1 MYNKHT
7 VSIIIPVYNEE
18 LYIEE
23 CLKSIVNQTYENIIE
38 ILVID
43 GMSTDS
49 TRDILKNFQ
58 NEKIVLIDNEKKIQ
72 SAALNKGIKMAKG
85 DIVVRVDAH
94 ALYDKNY
101 VEECVNTLNKFKEDN
116 VVNVGGPTYLLT
128 SKSYVE
134 NSIVFLHESK
144 FGIGVAKFRQKDYDG
159 FVDTVWNGAFYRWVF
174 DKIGFYNE
182 SFMRSEDNDL
192 NNRILK
198 NGYKIYQ
205 NKNIIAYYKP
215 RSSIKKVLSQNY
227 DNGKAI
233 GQSLVNNR
241 EIVRIRHLVPLI
253 FFLTIVIFGLSY
265 KLFFPSRIIEI
276 MALGS
281 YFIVDMIECIKI
293 GVKNGI
299 KYIPLMFVL
308 FFLLHIM
315 YGLGTIVGFFT
326 GLKKHLKTNNQ

>member
-1 MYNKHT
+1 MCNKHT

-18 LYIEE
+18 LYIGE
-23 CLKSIVNQTYENIIE
+23 CLKSIINQTYEHIIE

-49 TRDILKNFQ
+49 TREILKSLKNK
-58 NEKIVLIDNEKKIQ
+58 KITLLDNEKRIQ

-85 DIVVRVDAH
+85 DVVVRIDGH
-94 ALYDKNY
+94 AIYDKNY
-101 VEECVNTLNKFKEDN
+101 VKECISTLDKFKDHN

-182 SFMRSEDNDL
+182 NFTRSEDNDL

-198 NGYKIYQ
+198 SGYKIYQ

-227 DNGKAI
+227 GNGKAI
-233 GQSLVNNR
+233 GKSIIDNR
-241 EIVRIRHLVPLI
+241 DIVRIRHIVPLI
-253 FFLTIVIFGLSY
+253 FFLTIVIFALTYNFSQLS
-265 KLFFPSRIIEI
+265 KIIEI
-276 MALGS
+276 VALGS
-281 YFIVDMIECIKI
+281 YFIIDMVECIKI
-293 GVKNGI
+293 GIKNGI

-315 YGLGTIVGFFT
+315 YGLGTMIGFFI
-326 GLKKHLKTNNQ
+326 GLRNILQNR